1 MCGFVGVIGVEHAA
15 PVVWMALQALQHRGQ
30 DAAGIGT
37 YDKGR
42 FHLHKDLG
50 HVVHAIPP
58 AKLPELRGTA
68 GVGHV
73 RYPTVGGNT
82 REDAQP
88 FVTRRPG
95 ILMAHNGNVT
105 NLPEVI
111 AKLNRR
117 GMHVLS
123 DCDVEVILMVLAD
136 ELTRIAPSAHTAADL
151 AEAVRRLFDRVR
163 GAYTV
168 TCVMQV
174 DGRETLVAF
183 RDPHGIRP
191 GVYGRSDDGGW
202 IVASE
207 SVALDA
213 TGFRRQGFIPPGGL
227 LLLRPGEQPELLN
240 IATAPVRPC
249 IFEHIYFARP
259 DSLMEHGRVNA
270 VRHRL
275 GQQLAEEWEARGLG
289 ADVVIPIPDTSRP
302 AALAIAEH
310 LGLPYR
316 EGFIKNRYSGRTFIM
331 PSQQTRD
338 AALRLKLN
346 PIDDVFRG
354 QRVLLV
360 DDSVVRGSTMRRIIR
375 TIADVG
381 ATAVHL
387 AIFSP
392 PVRHPCF
399 YGIDMPTRAELVAAG
414 LSGSALEATLTE
426 RFGCDSV
433 TYLSASGLARVS
445 EKSMCSACFDGDYVV
460 PVSDHERA
468 AIETD
473 RRPAPTT

>member
-1 MCGFVGVIGVEHAA
+1 MCGFVGVTGTDAAA
-15 PVVWMALQALQHRGQ
+15 PVVWLALQALQHRGQ

-37 YDKGR
+37 SDGGR

-50 HVVHAIPP
+50 MVVHAVP
-58 AKLPELRGTA
+58 APKLEELKG
-68 GVGHV
+68 GSGIGHV

-105 NLPEVI
+105 NLPQLV
-111 AKLNRR
+111 AQLQRR

-123 DCDVEVILMVLAD
+123 DCDVEVVLMVLAD
-136 ELTRIAPSAHTAADL
+136 ELTRIAPAQHSSSDL
-151 AEAVRRLFDRVR
+151 VEAIGRLLDRVR

-168 TCVMQV
+168 ACVLEV
-174 DGRETLVAF
+174 DGEETLVAF
-183 RDPHGIRP
+183 RDANGIRP
-191 GVYGRSDDGGW
+191 GVYGRRDDGAW
-202 IVASE
+202 MVCSE

-213 TGFRRQGFIPPGGL
+213 TGFRRKGFIPPGHVMLFRKG
-227 LLLRPGEQPELLN
+227 REPETLS
-240 IATAPVRPC
+240 VRPNPPRHC

-259 DSLMEHGRVNA
+259 DSLMEHGRVNE
-270 VRHRL
+270 VRRRL
-275 GQQLAEEWEARGLG
+275 GQRLAEEWEAKGLG

-302 AALAIAEH
+302 AAIAMAEH

-331 PSQQTRD
+331 PNQQTRE

-346 PIDDVFRG
+346 PIEDVFRG
-354 QRVLLV
+354 RRVLLV

-375 TIADVG
+375 TLADVQ
-381 ATAVHL
+381 AAEIHL

-399 YGIDMPTRAELVAAG
+399 YGIDMPTTDELVAAG
-414 LSGSALEATLTE
+414 MADDALEAHLAD
-426 RFGCDSV
+426 RFGCNSV
-433 TYLSASGLARVS
+433 TYISVDGLSSLGDDR
-445 EKSMCSACFDGDYVV
+445 MCSACFDGDYVV
-460 PVSDHERA
+460 PVSQGERE
-468 AIETD
+468 AIESD
-473 RRPAPTT
+473 RRA

>member
-1 MCGFVGVIGVEHAA
+1 VCGFVGVIGVEQAA

-37 YDKGR
+37 YDRGR

-50 HVVHAIPP
+50 LVVHAIPE
-58 AKLPELRGTA
+58 AKLVELRGA
-68 GVGHV
+68 SGVGHV

-105 NLPEVI
+105 NLPEVVR
-111 AKLNRR
+111 KLHRR
-117 GMHVLS
+117 GMRVLS

-136 ELTRIAPSAHTAADL
+136 ELTRIAPSQHTLDDL
-151 AEAVRRLFDRVR
+151 TEAVRRLFDRVR

-168 TCVMQV
+168 VCVMEV

-191 GVYGRSDDGGW
+191 GVYGRRDDGAW
-202 IVASE
+202 LVASE

-213 TGFRRQGFIPPGGL
+213 TCFRRRDFIPAGHL
-227 LLLRPGEQPELLN
+227 VLLRAGEEPVVRSV
-240 IATAPVRPC
+240 APRAPRPC

-259 DSLMEHGRVNA
+259 DTLMEHGRVNA

-275 GQQLAEEWEARGLG
+275 GQQLAEEWESRGLG

-302 AALAIAEH
+302 AALSIAEH

-331 PSQQTRD
+331 PNQQTRD

-346 PIDDVFRG
+346 PIEDVFRDR
-354 QRVLLV
+354 RVLLV
-360 DDSVVRGSTMRRIIR
+360 DDSIVRGSTMRRIIK
-375 TIADVG
+375 TITDLG
-381 ATAVHL
+381 ATAIHL

-399 YGIDMPTRAELVAAG
+399 YGIDMPTEAELVAAG
-414 LSGSALEATLTE
+414 LDDEPLEAALKE

-433 TYLSASGLARVS
+433 TYLSRSGLARS
-445 EKSMCSACFDGDYVV
+445 AGAAMCSACFDGDYVV
-460 PVSDHERA
+460 SVSDAERA
-468 AIETD
+468 DIKTD
-473 RRPAPTT
+473 RRP

>member
-1 MCGFVGVIGVEHAA
+1 MCGFVGTIGVEQAA
-15 PVVWMALQALQHRGQ
+15 PVVWVALQALQHRGQ
-30 DAAGIGT
+30 DAAGVGT
-37 YDKGR
+37 SDDGR

-50 HVVHAIPP
+50 LVVQAIPSR
-58 AKLPELRGTA
+58 KLEELAGSS

-88 FVTRRPG
+88 FITRRPG

-105 NLPEVI
+105 NMDELVRQ
-111 AKLNRR
+111 LRRR

-123 DCDVEVILMVLAD
+123 DCDVEAILMVLAD
-136 ELTRIAPSAHTAADL
+136 ELTRIAPSGHSTDDL
-151 AEAVRRLFDRVR
+151 VEAVRRLMDRVR

-168 TCVMQV
+168 TAVLEV
-174 DGRETLVAF
+174 DGEETMVAF

-191 GVYGRSDDGGW
+191 GVVGRRDDGAW
-202 IVASE
+202 MVASE

-213 TGFRRQGFIPPGGL
+213 TGFRLHGQIPAGHL
-227 LLLRPGEQPELLN
+227 MVFRPGRD
-240 IATAPVRPC
+240 PVVLPVTPRASRHC

-259 DSLMEHGRVNA
+259 DSVMEHGRVNT
-270 VRHRL
+270 VRHDL
-275 GQQLAEEWEARGLG
+275 GQRFAEQWEARGLG

-310 LGLPYR
+310 LGVPYR

-331 PSQQTRD
+331 PDQKTRE

-346 PIDDVFRG
+346 PIEDVFRG
-354 QRVLLV
+354 KRVLLV
-360 DDSVVRGSTMRRIIR
+360 DDSIVRGSTMRRILR
-375 TIADVG
+375 TVRPLG
-381 ATAVHL
+381 ATEIHL

-392 PVRHPCF
+392 AVRHPCF
-399 YGIDMPTRAELVAAG
+399 YGIDMPTQRELVAAG
-414 LSGSALEATLTE
+414 LEDDALEVHLRE

-433 TYLSASGLARVS
+433 TYLSLEGLAGVGDGRA
-445 EKSMCSACFDGDYVV
+445 CSACFDGNYVV
-460 PVSDHERA
+460 PVSEGERA

-473 RRPAPTT
+473 RRGGAA

>member
-1 MCGFVGVIGVEHAA
+1 MCGFVGVTGVEQASS
-15 PVVWMALQALQHRGQ
+15 VVWLALQALQHRGQ

-37 YDKGR
+37 VRNGR
-42 FHLHKDLG
+42 YHLHKDLG
-50 HVVHAIPP
+50 MVIHAVP
-58 AKLPELRGTA
+58 APKLPELA
-68 GVGHV
+68 GGSGIGHV

-105 NLPEVI
+105 NLPELI
-111 AKLNRR
+111 DQLRRR

-136 ELTRIAPSAHTAADL
+136 ELTRIAPGGHSLADL
-151 AEAVRRLFDRVR
+151 VEAVGRLMDRVR

-168 TCVMQV
+168 VCVMEV
-174 DGRETLVAF
+174 DGEEVMVAF
-183 RDPHGIRP
+183 RDRHGIRP
-191 GVYGRSDDGGW
+191 GVYGRRDDGAW
-202 IVASE
+202 LVASE

-213 TGFRRQGFIPPGGL
+213 TGFRRQGFIPAGHL
-227 LLLRPGEQPELLN
+227 MLFRPGQD
-240 IATAPVRPC
+240 PVVRSCRGTERRHC

-259 DSLMEHGRVNA
+259 DSVMEHGRVNG
-270 VRHRL
+270 VRQSL
-275 GQQLAEEWEARGLG
+275 GQRLAEEWEARGLG

-302 AALAIAEH
+302 AAIAMAEH
-310 LGLPYR
+310 LGIPYR

-331 PSQQTRD
+331 PNQQTRE

-354 QRVLLV
+354 KRVLLV

-375 TIADVG
+375 TIQDAG
-381 ATAVHL
+381 AREIHL

-399 YGIDMPTRAELVAAG
+399 YGIDMPTQDELVAAG
-414 LSGSALEATLTE
+414 LDDEPLEKTLRQ
-426 RFGCDSV
+426 RFECDSV
-433 TYLSASGLARVS
+433 TYLSITGLQTLGS
-445 EKSMCSACFDGDYVV
+445 EPMCAACFDGDYVV
-460 PVSDHERA
+460 PVSQTERS
-468 AIETD
+468 AIESD
-473 RRPAPTT
+473 RRG

>member
-1 MCGFVGVIGVEHAA
+1 MCGFVGVIGVEQAA
-15 PVVWMALQALQHRGQ
+15 PIVWIALQALQHRGQ

-37 YDKGR
+37 YDNGR

-50 HVVHAIPP
+50 HVVHAIPE
-58 AKLPELRGTA
+58 AKLAELKGRS

-111 AKLNRR
+111 AKLGRR

-136 ELTRIAPSAHTAADL
+136 ELTRIAPSAHTIDDL
-151 AEAVRRLFDRVR
+151 TEAVRRLFDRVR

-168 TCVMQV
+168 TCVMEV
-174 DGRETLVAF
+174 DGREALVAF
-183 RDPHGIRP
+183 RDPYGIRP
-191 GVYGRSDDGGW
+191 GVYGRRDDGAW
-202 IVASE
+202 LVASE

-213 TGFRRQGFIPPGGL
+213 TGFRRRGFIPPGSL
-227 LLLRPGEQPELLN
+227 VIFRPGEE
-240 IATAPVRPC
+240 PVERAVTPRPGRPC

-270 VRHRL
+270 MRHRL

-289 ADVVIPIPDTSRP
+289 ADVVVPIPDTSRP
-302 AALAIAEH
+302 AALSMAEH

-331 PSQQTRD
+331 PNQQTRD

-346 PIDDVFRG
+346 PIEDVFRG

-360 DDSVVRGSTMRRIIR
+360 DDSIVRGSTMRRIIK
-375 TIADVG
+375 TLEELG
-381 ATAVHL
+381 ATAIHL

-399 YGIDMPTRAELVAAG
+399 YGIDMPTEAELVAAG
-414 LSGSALEATLTE
+414 LDDVALEQALIE
-426 RFGCDSV
+426 RFGCASV
-433 TYLSASGLARVS
+433 TYLSRSGLARATAAP
-445 EKSMCSACFDGDYVV
+445 MCSACFDGEYVV
-460 PVSDHERA
+460 PVTRDERA
-468 AIETD
+468 AIESD
-473 RRPAPTT
+473 RRPSGA

>member
-1 MCGFVGVIGVEHAA
+1 MCGFVGTIGVEQAA
-15 PVVWMALQALQHRGQ
+15 PTVWMALQALQHRGQ
-30 DAAGIGT
+30 DAAGVGT
-37 YDKGR
+37 FDRGR

-50 HVVHAIPP
+50 FVTQAVPV
-58 AKLPELRGTA
+58 AKVDELRGRS

-88 FVTRRPG
+88 FITRRPG

-105 NLPEVI
+105 NLAQLI
-111 AKLNRR
+111 RQLRRR

-136 ELTRIAPSAHTAADL
+136 ELTRIAPSGHSTDDL
-151 AEAVRRLFDRVR
+151 VEAIGRLMGRVR

-168 TCVMQV
+168 TAVLEV
-174 DGRETLVAF
+174 DGRESLIAF

-191 GVYGRSDDGGW
+191 GVVGRREDGAW
-202 IVASE
+202 MVASE

-213 TGFRRQGFIPPGGL
+213 TGFRVDAFIPPGGL
-227 LLLRPGEQPELLN
+227 LVFRPGE
-240 IATAPVRPC
+240 APVRRTIAERPHRHC

-259 DSLMEHGRVNA
+259 DSRMEHGRVNT
-270 VRHRL
+270 VRQDL
-275 GQQLAEEWEARGLG
+275 GQRFAEEWEVRGLG
-289 ADVVIPIPDTSRP
+289 TDVVIPIPDTSRP

-310 LGLPYR
+310 LGVPYR

-331 PSQQTRD
+331 PDQRTRE

-354 QRVLLV
+354 KRVLLV
-360 DDSVVRGSTMRRIIR
+360 DDSVVRGSTMTRILR
-375 TIADVG
+375 TVQPLG
-381 ATAVHL
+381 ATEIHL

-399 YGIDMPTRAELVAAG
+399 YGIDMPTQDELVAAG
-414 LSGSALEATLTE
+414 HNEAELEPRLRE

-433 TYLSASGLARVS
+433 TYLSHPGLEVLGQDR
-445 EKSMCSACFDGDYVV
+445 MCSACFDGQYVV
-460 PVSDHERA
+460 PVSAEERA
-468 AIETD
+468 AIEAD
-473 RRPAPTT
+473 RRG